1 MKQTSTHVHMH
12 THTPTGRRP
21 VHEKDTHMHRQD
33 EQQYKKAPRAQDSD
47 RKYIMTQGGNASPAE
62 L

>member
-1 MKQTSTHVHMH
+1 MY
-12 THTPTGRRP
+12 THTPTERRP
-21 VHEKDTHMHRQD
+21 VHGKDTHMHRQD